1 MANSVKV
8 LVVDDA
14 AFMRTVLKQILISN
28 GFSQVYEAKDGAE
41 AVEQYKKVKPDI
53 VTMDI
58 VMPGMD
64 GIQATKAILQIDPR
78 ARIVMVTSVEQKHVV
93 EEAIQ
98 LGAKGYVVK
107 PFDASTV
114 VEALNKVLKSS

>member
-8 LVVDDA
+8 LIVDDA

-28 GFSQVYEAKDGAE
+28 GFSQVYEAKDGTDAI
-41 AVEQYKKVKPDI
+41 EQYKKVKPDI